1 MVQTTNQRLLLLLL
15 PSFIPELLGIFECW
29 QINILAFQLPLKKG
43 KQGETLNED
52 SGGGEKE
59 VEDRF

>member
-1 MVQTTNQRLLLLLL
+1 MNRTV
-15 PSFIPELLGIFECW
+15 ECW

-43 KQGETLNED
+43 KQGEQLNDD
-52 SGGGEKE
+52 SWGGEKE